1 MSKLLLRNWEKS
13 ENSFFYKN
21 SHLIQKFAADRMNN
35 PVEEHYNIQT
45 FSESGAITDDVTDC
59 FFGGQSSLLD
69 GATFSSL
76 IKDFLA

>member
-45 FSESGAITDDVTDC
+45 FSESGAITDDVTVTDSA
-59 FFGGQSSLLD
+59 SSAAADNHL
-69 GATFSSL
+69 F
-76 IKDFLA
+76 